1 MLTHQH
7 FLLLCQTSL
16 VKEGHTLT
24 LLQENVSKQC
34 MPCCYLMHS
43 ETQGLLNNHQHLHVR
58 QFSICSKDILI
69 FNVNNIYFCNFWKFD
84 PTYSSML
91 NACCQSHHFKTDVY
105 MYNVLIK
112 QIRILLVIVH
122 AQNNKILQSY
132 TRHVHYCMVKVKE
145 VEECTINTWIFVPD
159 KFVVSVNMP

>member
-1 MLTHQH
+1 
-7 FLLLCQTSL
+7 
-16 VKEGHTLT
+16 
-24 LLQENVSKQC
+24 
-34 MPCCYLMHS
+34 
-43 ETQGLLNNHQHLHVR
+43 
-58 QFSICSKDILI
+58 
-69 FNVNNIYFCNFWKFD
+69 
-84 PTYSSML
+84 ML

-159 KFVVSVNMP
+159 KYWRLLMVLRHLSIRPIGSVRNSDDLILSR